1 MAHKE
6 IDSNELAMRTFVI
19 TMIGTVLYIAAV
31 FIFIM

>member
-6 IDSNELAMRTFVI
+6 IESGELATRTFVI

-31 FIFIM
+31 FIFII